1 MVKRREIQTD
11 VRWRDGSKWADT
23 AQDDV
28 GDMWAA
34 FGPSCP
40 RQICKQIEESVPFT
54 RRRRRDEQQ
63 PHLAHHVRGGSFCN
77 DADAVVSLSLI
88 TDR

>member
-63 PHLAHHVRGGSFCN
+63 PQTRARAPPRRGAVAPSATTPTPSFP
-77 DADAVVSLSLI
+77 SH
-88 TDR
+88 